1 MNINRAFSTRKLIIA
16 LMIPL
21 NLRSILLFEVI
32 SCIIEVVV
40 GRKKEQSLPGSDSP
54 ANRIERY
61 SVMLKACS
69 GPTA

>member
-1 MNINRAFSTRKLIIA
+1 
-16 LMIPL
+16 MIPL

-40 GRKKEQSLPGSDSP
+40 GRKKAQSLPGSVSP

-61 SVMLKACS
+61 LVM
-69 GPTA
+69 